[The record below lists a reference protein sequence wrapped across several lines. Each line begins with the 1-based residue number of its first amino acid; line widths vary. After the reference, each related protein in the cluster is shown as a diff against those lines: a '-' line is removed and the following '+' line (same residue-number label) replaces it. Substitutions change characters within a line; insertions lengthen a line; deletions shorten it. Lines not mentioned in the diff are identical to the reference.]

1 MSRSPSARTLSLAC
15 AAGGAVLLLLSLVR
29 CAGLSHAPSRG
40 FAACALALLFCLA
53 AGLLYGA
60 SRSLDLALRALPF
73 LGLALL
79 LRAACLDH
87 VTDDYVTFLS
97 DWAAFFRE
105 NGGWAA
111 VALPKGNYNAPY
123 LYFLAAISYLPVY
136 DLYAIKLF
144 SVLFDVLLAWGG
156 YRLIAALPGREG
168 GAAARAAAG
177 FCLLLLLPT
186 VVLNGSYWAQCDA
199 LYGALVLHALACA
212 LGKRPAG
219 SVVLLAVAF
228 SFKLQTI
235 FLLPLWGAFWLC
247 RRVAF
252 RHLWLF
258 PLTYLATA
266 VPALLLGKPLGD
278 ILGVYVQQAGQY
290 TNKLAFNAPT
300 IYALL
305 PGSVEFPPETMDL
318 LAKLGILAAFLL
330 CLLVLFLLVLHREAL
345 TGSVWMAA
353 ALVLAVGVPYLLPYM
368 HERYFFL
375 ADVIAAVWAC
385 TQLRRFPLAALV
397 EVGSLASYAVYL
409 RLKYNWI
416 CYAFGQYW
424 VMAGESLVML
434 CALCAAVWT
443 FFRLLSRP
451 E

>member
-40 FAACALALLFCLA
+40 FAACALVLLFCLA

-60 SRSLDLALRALPF
+60 SRSLDLVLRALPF

-79 LRAACLDH
+79 LRAVCLDH

-156 YRLIAALPGREG
+156 CRLIAALPGREG

-186 VVLNGSYWAQCDA
+186 VVLNGSYWGQCDA
-199 LYGALVLHALACA
+199 IYGALCLHGLASG
-212 LGKRPAG
+212 LSGKPRS
-219 SVVLLAVAF
+219 SVVLAALAF
-228 SFKLQTI
+228 SCKLQTV
-235 FLLPLWGAFWLC
+235 FLLPVWAVLWMS
-247 RRVAF
+247 RRTRF
-252 RHLWLF
+252 RHLLWF
-258 PLTYLATA
+258 PAACVLSVL
-266 VPALLLGKPLGD
+266 PALALGKPLGD
-278 ILGVYVQQAGQY
+278 VLGVYFGQAAEY
-290 TNKLAFNAPT
+290 SAYLTLNAPSL
-300 IYALL
+300 YALI
-305 PGSVEFPPETMDL
+305 PYGAQVDVA
-318 LAKLGILAAFLL
+318 LAARVGILAAF
-330 CLLVLFLLVLHREAL
+330 
-345 TGSVWMAA
+345 
-353 ALVLAVGVPYLLPYM
+353 ALVLGVLGWLLLHRKELSRRAVFLAGVVFAIGVPLLLPHM
-368 HERYFFL
+368 HDRYFFL
-375 ADVIAAVWAC
+375 ADVLTLTWAC
-385 TQLRRFPLAALV
+385 SHRRGVLPAVLTQIASLGAYHAYLLLRYAFPMGLGAILLLLALLWTLWALVREVRFPQP
-397 EVGSLASYAVYL
+397 GT
-409 RLKYNWI
+409 
-416 CYAFGQYW
+416 C
-424 VMAGESLVML
+424 
-434 CALCAAVWT
+434 
-443 FFRLLSRP
+443 
-451 E
+451 